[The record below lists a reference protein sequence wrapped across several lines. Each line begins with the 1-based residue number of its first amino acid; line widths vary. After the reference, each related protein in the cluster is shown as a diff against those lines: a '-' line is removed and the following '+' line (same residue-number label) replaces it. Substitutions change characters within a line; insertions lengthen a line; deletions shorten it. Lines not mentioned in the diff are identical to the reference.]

1 MAYDAEIRVKTK
13 IDNSEVIKLEADLES
28 TEKKAEEAGKALDQ
42 VSLNKETAETA
53 QQAASGMENLAEKT
67 QKAAAEAQKL
77 DDAFSGTKIHLAD
90 GTTLDWDGNV
100 LEEAVN
106 DTQKLSDVADRSA
119 VSMQKLAEET
129 REAVAAVYGA
139 DTADQWQKLSMEA
152 EQYLRVM
159 GELDSKGQTH
169 GNPEYDAAYD
179 GWKKAQAALED
190 YKKEIG
196 SASVEQGPSAAA
208 VPEMNVEKH
217 LTPMQNML
225 AFMKRSFQD
234 IPILFAGIA
243 NKSTTKIRQMEE
255 EWDNLSDRAAHYRGV
270 LQSLEG
276 RGLGFGNQEY
286 DNAYIQWQEAEQAVK
301 DYKAQLVGAKAKQTD
316 ISTGLRKVGEEG
328 KKAFNKLNSGAKKS
342 KSMLGTM
349 ASRMKGLL
357 LSLFI
362 FNWISK
368 GFNAMVAGMK
378 KGFENL
384 MKYSGDYANSVQ
396 SLKNAQATL
405 GNSFAAAFAP
415 IVQTVI
421 PWLVQLINTLS
432 RAMTYVAQF
441 IAILGGK
448 STFTRAKQVQ
458 DSYNKSLGGTA
469 GAAKK
474 AYGALAKFDDLDV
487 LQKQDNSGGGGGESA
502 ADMFEEVPVD
512 PKVKGWLDGI
522 RERLKPILDYM
533 KELKDAFMAGF
544 WDGLGDP
551 SGRLE
556 TIKNGLEQ
564 IKEAL
569 LDIWNDPAVRGAADA
584 WAQSLM
590 YMFGSLVG
598 AIASI
603 GLTIAAAFIGGL
615 GDYLE
620 NNVGRIKEFLISVF
634 NIGTEINNLLS
645 GLFQSI
651 AYIFEAFASESG
663 IRFLSA
669 LIGVFADAGMGL
681 LEIALKLGRDILN
694 MLIQPIFE
702 NQEGF
707 RTALEGLL
715 SGAATILEGLK
726 ASIDSIFDNL
736 NAVYDAHFKP
746 FFDSIAAGLTS
757 IVGTILSVWNGSIQP
772 VIDRVSQKL
781 SELLTNYITPFVNN
795 VVQFIGHLAT
805 HLQNF
810 WVMFLQPLIEWF
822 ISFVVPILS
831 EAISLLVEI
840 IIQVVESIM
849 TDLNGL
855 MEFINGTLMPAWNG
869 FWESAGDMFD
879 AFWQA
884 ISAIGDLIKDMFLG
898 VFDVIRKLI
907 DKDWKGAWDSAKKI
921 FSTFKDNIMKVVDS
935 IKEFFQRFLD
945 WIGEK
950 IEWVLNKVQGIKD
963 FFGGGGE
970 SGGSAGGGYERAAS
984 YRAATSPIMANIPH
998 LASGAVIR
1006 GGNPFVAMLG
1016 DQRAGQTNI
1025 EAPLDTIRQA
1035 VREELAGSN
1044 YSGGLNPV
1052 ISLNVDAQEF
1062 ARLTLQDILQEAKRQ
1077 GYDVEVLGVT

>member
-13 IDNSEVIKLEADLES
+13 IDNSEVVKLEADLEA
-28 TEKKAEEAGKALDQ
+28 TEKKAEETGKALDQ
-42 VSLNKETAETA
+42 VTLNKDTADTA
-53 QQAASGMENLAEKT
+53 QHAAAGMESLADKTRKAAS
-67 QKAAAEAQKL
+67 EAQNL
-77 DDAFSGTKIHLAD
+77 DDAFKNTKIHLAD
-90 GTTLDWDGNV
+90 GTTFDWNGNV
-100 LEEAVN
+100 IEEAVQ
-106 DTQKLSDVADRSA
+106 DTAELNQEQTRLSDVAEKA
-119 VSMQKLAEET
+119 AESMRTIAEET
-129 REAVAAVYGA
+129 RKA
-139 DTADQWQKLSMEA
+139 
-152 EQYLRVM
+152 
-159 GELDSKGQTH
+159 
-169 GNPEYDAAYD
+169 NDAAN
-179 GWKKAQAALED
+179 GLGESPAT
-190 YKKEIG
+190 G
-196 SASVEQGPSAAA
+196 
-208 VPEMNVEKH
+208 MEKQ
-217 LTPMQNML
+217 LKPAQNML
-225 AFMKRSFQD
+225 AFIKQSFQD

-243 NKSTTKIRQMEE
+243 NKSTAKIQQMEE
-255 EWDNLSDRAAHYRGV
+255 EWDNLSDKAAHYRGV
-270 LQSLEG
+270 LQELES

-286 DNAYIQWQEAEQAVK
+286 DDAYVEWQKAEQAVK
-301 DYKAQLVGAKAKQTD
+301 EYKAQLVGAKAQQKD
-316 ISTGLRKVGEEG
+316 LSTGLKNVGEEG
-328 KKAFNKLNSGAKKS
+328 KKAFNKMNTGARKT
-342 KSMLGTM
+342 KSMFGTM

-357 LSLFI
+357 LSLLI

-384 MKYSGDYANSVQ
+384 MKYSGNYANSVQ

-421 PWLVQLINTLS
+421 PWLVQLINTIS

-458 DSYNKSLGGTA
+458 DAYNKSLSGTA

-474 AYGALAKFDDLDV
+474 AAGALAKFDDLDV
-487 LQKQDNSGGGGGESA
+487 LQKQDSSGGGENA
-502 ADMFEEVPVD
+502 ADMFENVPVD

-522 RERLKPILDYM
+522 RDKLKPILDYM
-533 KELKDAFMAGF
+533 KELKNAFIDGF

-556 TIKNGLEQ
+556 TIKKGLEQ

-569 LDIWNDPAVRGAADA
+569 LDIWNDPAVRSAADA
-584 WAQSLM
+584 WAKSLL

-598 AIASI
+598 SIASI
-603 GLTIAAAFIGGL
+603 GLTIAAAFVGGL
-615 GDYLE
+615 GEYLE
-620 NNVGRIKEFLISVF
+620 NNTGRIKDFLVSVF

-645 GLFQSI
+645 ELFQSI

-663 IRFLSA
+663 IRFVSA

-681 LEIALKLGRDILN
+681 LEVALKLGRDILN
-694 MLIQPIFE
+694 MLIQPIVE

-726 ASIDSIFDNL
+726 TSIDSIFDNL

-757 IVGTILSVWNGSIQP
+757 IVNTILTVWNGNIQP
-772 VIDRVSQKL
+772 IIDRISQKI
-781 SELLTNYITPFVNN
+781 SELLTQYITPFVNN
-795 VVQFIGHLAT
+795 VVEFIGQIAT

-810 WVMFLQPLIEWF
+810 WELFLQPLVEWF
-822 ISFVVPILS
+822 ISFAVPILS
-831 EAISLLVEI
+831 EAISLI
-840 IIQVVESIM
+840 IEVIIKVVEEIM
-849 TDLNGL
+849 ADLNGL
-855 MEFINGTLMPAWNG
+855 MEFINDTVMPAWNG

-884 ISAIGDLIKDMFLG
+884 IKAIGDLIKDMFVG
-898 VFDVIRKLI
+898 IIDVIRKLI

-921 FSTFKDNIMKVVDS
+921 FTTFKDNVKSIIDS
-935 IKEFFQRFLD
+935 IREFFQKFLD

-963 FFGGGGE
+963 FFGGGG
-970 SGGSAGGGYERAAS
+970 GGSSTGDGGYARTAV
-984 YRAATSPIMANIPH
+984 YRTAVSPVLADVPKLAT
-998 LASGAVIR
+998 GAVLR
-1006 GGNPFVAMLG
+1006 GGNPFLAWIN
-1016 DQRAGQTNI
+1016 DQGPGHTNI
-1025 EAPLDTIRQA
+1025 EAPLDTIRQGL
-1035 VREELAGSN
+1035 REELSALGFG
-1044 YSGGLNPV
+1044 SGGQTKIV
-1052 ISLNVDAQEF
+1052 
-1062 ARLTLQDILQEAKRQ
+1062 LQINGQDVGEAIVEDMLSVMNRK
-1077 GYDVEVLGVT
+1077 GYDVEVLGV

>member
-13 IDNSEVIKLEADLES
+13 VDNSEVIKLEADLES

-42 VSLNKETAETA
+42 VVLNKDTAETA

-67 QKAAAEAQKL
+67 RKAAAEAQKL
-77 DDAFSGTKIHLAD
+77 DDAFKNTKIHLAD
-90 GTTLDWDGNV
+90 GTTFDWNGNV
-100 LEEAVN
+100 IEEAVQ
-106 DTQKLSDVADRSA
+106 DTAELNQEQSRLSDVAEKA
-119 VSMQKLAEET
+119 AESIRTIAKET
-129 REAVAAVYGA
+129 RQA
-139 DTADQWQKLSMEA
+139 
-152 EQYLRVM
+152 
-159 GELDSKGQTH
+159 
-169 GNPEYDAAYD
+169 NDAAK
-179 GWKKAQAALED
+179 GGGEAPANGLE
-190 YKKEIG
+190 K
-196 SASVEQGPSAAA
+196 Q
-208 VPEMNVEKH
+208 
-217 LTPMQNML
+217 LTPVQNML
-225 AFMKRSFQD
+225 SFIKQSFQD
-234 IPILFAGIA
+234 IPIMFAGIA
-243 NKSTTKIRQMEE
+243 NKSTTKIQQMEE
-255 EWDNLSDRAAHYRGV
+255 EWDNLSDKAAHYRGV
-270 LQSLEG
+270 LQELER

-286 DNAYIQWQEAEQAVK
+286 DDAYIQWQKAEQAVK
-301 DYKAQLVGAKAKQTD
+301 EYKAQLVGAKAQQKD
-316 ISTGLRKVGEEG
+316 LSTGLHNVGEEG
-328 KKAFNKLNSGAKKS
+328 KKAFNKMNSGARKT

-357 LSLFI
+357 LSLLI

-384 MKYSGDYANSVQ
+384 MKYSGDYASNVQ

-405 GNSFAAAFAP
+405 GNSFAAAFSP

-421 PWLVQLINTLS
+421 PWLVQLINTIS

-441 IAILGGK
+441 VAILGGK

-487 LQKQDNSGGGGGESA
+487 LQKQDTSGGGGGENA

-522 RERLKPILDYM
+522 RDGLKPILDYM
-533 KELKDAFMAGF
+533 KELKGAFMEGF

-551 SGRLE
+551 SGRFE
-556 TIKNGLEQ
+556 TIKKGLAQ

-569 LDIWNDPAVRGAADA
+569 LDIWNDPAVRGAADS
-584 WAQSLM
+584 WAESLL

-598 AIASI
+598 SIASI

-615 GDYLE
+615 GEYLE
-620 NNVGRIKEFLISVF
+620 NNTGRIKEFLVSTF
-634 NIGTEINNLLS
+634 NIGTEINNLLAD
-645 GLFQSI
+645 LFQSI
-651 AYIFEAFASESG
+651 AYIFEGFASESG
-663 IRFLSA
+663 IRFVSA

-681 LEIALKLGRDILN
+681 LEVALKLGRDILN
-694 MLIQPIFE
+694 MLIQPIVE

-726 ASIDSIFDNL
+726 TSIDSIFDNL
-736 NAVYDAHFKP
+736 NAVYDEHFKP
-746 FFDSIAAGLTS
+746 FFDSIASGLSS
-757 IVGTILSVWNGSIQP
+757 IVGTLLSVWNGSIQP
-772 VIDRVSQKL
+772 VIDRISQKI
-781 SELLTNYITPFVNN
+781 SELLTQYITPFVNN
-795 VVQFIGHLAT
+795 VVEFIGQIAT
-805 HLQNF
+805 HLQHF
-810 WVMFLQPLIEWF
+810 WEMFLQPLIEWF
-822 ISFVVPILS
+822 ITYVVPILS
-831 EAISLLVEI
+831 EAISLIIEI

-849 TDLNGL
+849 ADLNGL
-855 MEFINGTLMPAWNG
+855 MDFINDTVMPAWNG

-884 ISAIGDLIKDMFLG
+884 ISAVGELIEDMFTG
-898 VFDVIRKLI
+898 IFDLIRKLI
-907 DKDWKGAWDSAKKI
+907 DKDWTGAWDSAKEI
-921 FSTFKDNIMKVVDS
+921 FTTFKDNIEGVINS
-935 IKEFFQRFLD
+935 IREFFQKFLD

-950 IEWVLNKVQGIKD
+950 VEWVLDKVQGVKD
-963 FFGGGGE
+963 FFGGGG
-970 SGGSAGGGYERAAS
+970 GGSPTGDGGYARTAA
-984 YRAATSPIMANIPH
+984 YRAAASPVMADIPH
-998 LASGAVIR
+998 LATGGVIR
-1006 GGNPFVAMLG
+1006 GGNPFVALLG

-1044 YSGGLNPV
+1044 YSGVLNPV